1 MTAPPVLTA
10 PPVVTAPRVVTATT
24 QSFRVSHGRVRSRLS
39 TVDNDLGDLIVAEL
53 GPLGLVP
60 DAAAFE
66 AAFVSAVLST
76 HDSPEQAWLGFYRR
90 SLVRLDA
97 GPDDA
102 ATGPHPVA
110 EGPHRSAGGPDE
122 AATGPH
128 GAAEGPDE
136 AVTGPRRAG
145 GGPDEAVTGPHRA
158 VEGPHRAAGG
168 PDGAATGVPGTA
180 GGMPETGPG
189 DGTGSLATFGRI
201 YRRAATLLPPGSVL
215 DVGSCFG
222 FFPLFLRRARPDL
235 AVLASDLV
243 PGTAALAARMAA
255 LLHRP
260 MHCLAADATRLPLAD
275 RSVDAVILLH
285 VLEHLPAPAG
295 AAAVAE
301 ALRVARQRVVLA
313 VPLEPEPDPTYGH
326 VVAFTLTG
334 LADLGAA
341 VPQWSAAVAEGDGGW
356 LVLDRC

>member
-90 SLVRLDA
+90 SLARLDA

-102 ATGPHPVA
+102 ATGPHRVA

-122 AATGPH
+122 AA
-128 GAAEGPDE
+128 
-136 AVTGPRRAG
+136 
-145 GGPDEAVTGPHRA
+145 TGPHRA